1 MSEKKFMR
9 QGNMVGKFK
18 VDIGTVY
25 DNFGTFSQLF
35 SPLEMGFDGIKNL
48 PRFLFWLR
56 DFFW

>member
-25 DNFGTFSQLF
+25 DNFGTF
-35 SPLEMGFDGIKNL
+35 PN
-48 PRFLFWLR
+48 
-56 DFFW
+56 FFTFEPWGLTA